1 MAWSWLQSASAQG
14 STGLTVTFTTAN
26 CTAGSKLIAA
36 VAGDNS
42 SLTTVSSVKD
52 AAGNAMTSLG
62 SVTLGDG
69 TGTVTLLAMDTPAA
83 DVGIKPT
90 FTLTMSVGGG
100 SAAMLVQEVSGL
112 LTGNTTAMID
122 GTAGTAT
129 GSASGTTTNPTY
141 SSHAANEYL
150 VVLYGDAGNS
160 ITYTAPGSPWTGDPN
175 GINTSFNDD
184 IVISYRNSTGG
195 TETGQYSINGGVQWG
210 VLMVAFKL
218 PGATGNG
225 PAFYPFDFPARAKI
239 PGRPAARGVYMGV
252 GNYVAGAIDRSYGT
266 GQIQWNAGGPVVNPP
281 PEPTFGPL
289 PNRPA
294 IVVINSGW
302 RNSGHSR

>member
-14 STGLTVTFTTAN
+14 ATGLTVTFTTAN

-83 DVGIKPT
+83 DVGIKPV

-112 LTGNTTAMID
+112 LAGNTTAMID
-122 GTAGTAT
+122 GTPGTAT
-129 GSASGTTTNPTY
+129 GSASGTTTNPSY
-141 SSHAANEYL
+141 ASNAASEYL

-160 ITYTAPGSPWTGDPN
+160 VTYTAPGSPWTGDPN

-184 IVISYRNSTGG
+184 CVISYRNSTGG

-218 PGATGNG
+218 PGG
-225 PAFYPFDFPARAKI
+225 PASAPFYPRVQAL
-239 PGRPAARGVYMGV
+239 AARRPLPSRG
-252 GNYVAGAIDRSYGT
+252 RSAS
-266 GQIQWNAGGPVVNPP
+266 NAGGPVRNPP
-281 PEPTFGPL
+281 APLRAGPL
-289 PNRPA
+289 PNFPA
-294 IVVINSGW
+294 IIVTNSGW
-302 RNSGHSR
+302 RNAGHSR